1 MQCIDPTFHWL
12 CMLCLVP
19 SIIKK
24 LKIHLQA
31 AQKKCIGFCL
41 KLNGRYSIKCRDF
54 QKVNW
59 LPIHQRVSQCSLCN
73 IYTFFTKN
81 CPKYFDE
88 IYVPSHA
95 FIIPEIKCSSSKSN
109 LFIYLFVYLFIFLS
123 IYLFVFPFAKIL
135 HSKGPAKDYFLIIR
149 PFYLH
154 LQYII

>member
-1 MQCIDPTFHWL
+1 MQRF
-12 CMLCLVP
+12 
-19 SIIKK
+19 SK
-24 LKIHLQA
+24 
-31 AQKKCIGFCL
+31 
-41 KLNGRYSIKCRDF
+41 S
-54 QKVNW
+54 NW

-88 IYVPSHA
+88 IYVPLQTNEVHTR
-95 FIIPEIKCSSSKSN
+95 SSYQKLN
-109 LFIYLFVYLFIFLS
+109 VPHRKAIYLFVYLF

-154 LQYII
+154 LKYII

>member
-1 MQCIDPTFHWL
+1 
-12 CMLCLVP
+12 MLCLVP

-88 IYVPSHA
+88 IYNPLQTNEVHTRSSYQKLNVPHRKA
-95 FIIPEIKCSSSKSN
+95 
-109 LFIYLFVYLFIFLS
+109 IYLFVYLFICFSFCKDFAFERTCKGLFPYHQALLFTFK
-123 IYLFVFPFAKIL
+123 IYN
-135 HSKGPAKDYFLIIR
+135 IIMH
-149 PFYLH
+149 F
-154 LQYII
+154 

>member
-1 MQCIDPTFHWL
+1 
-12 CMLCLVP
+12 MLCLVP

-88 IYVPSHA
+88 IYNPLQTNEVHTRSSYQKLNVPHRKA
-95 FIIPEIKCSSSKSN
+95 
-109 LFIYLFVYLFIFLS
+109 IYLFVYLF

-149 PFYLH
+149 LFYLH
-154 LQYII
+154 LKYI

>member
-1 MQCIDPTFHWL
+1 
-12 CMLCLVP
+12 MLCLVP

-88 IYVPSHA
+88 IYNPLQTNEVHTRSSYQKLNVPHRKA
-95 FIIPEIKCSSSKSN
+95 IYLFFYV
-109 LFIYLFVYLFIFLS
+109 FIYLFFLLQRFCIRKDLQRIISLSSGSFI
-123 IYLFVFPFAKIL
+123 
-135 HSKGPAKDYFLIIR
+135 
-149 PFYLH
+149 
-154 LQYII
+154 YI

>member
-1 MQCIDPTFHWL
+1 
-12 CMLCLVP
+12 MLCLVP

-109 LFIYLFVYLFIFLS
+109 LLIYLFVYLFIYFLM
-123 IYLFVFPFAKIL
+123 YLFICFSFCKDFTFERTCKGLFPYHQALLFTFTI
-135 HSKGPAKDYFLIIR
+135 YNIIMH
-149 PFYLH
+149 F
-154 LQYII
+154 